1 MNEPNLHPMNGLA
14 MSSNNYFIEVIGA
27 DEDRMIA
34 GPDEGADLLLFA
46 AMMRLGQP
54 LVYLLR
60 YCAIRT
66 VKLISTARA
75 CCSSVT
81 KRG

>member
-1 MNEPNLHPMNGLA
+1 
-14 MSSNNYFIEVIGA
+14 
-27 DEDRMIA
+27 
-34 GPDEGADLLLFA
+34 
-46 AMMRLGQP
+46 
-54 LVYLLR
+54 VYLLR

-81 KRG
+81 KRGW